1 MAGRASVAYRNI
13 AIAPPAIT
21 VKVGTKVKWTN
32 FDATEHNVAVTSG
45 PRKVTSPAFNKGGT
59 YTATFD
65 RPGVYHY
72 LCTFHPATMTGTI
85 TVVR

>member
-1 MAGRASVAYRNI
+1 VEV
-13 AIAPPAIT
+13 P
-21 VKVGTKVKWTN
+21 
-32 FDATEHNVAVTSG
+32 E
-45 PRKVTSPAFNKGGT
+45 GGT